1 LLGTDA
7 AGHAAMWLLERGLAD
22 PDAVGGFITPAVLI
36 DILSQLLDEPE
47 LLCEQFL
54 RVSDSEQ
61 LLEFFWRHAAPET
74 APVLDTLGR
83 HLSDPKLAKAARKA
97 AMRHRSWLANEQP
110 G

>member
-1 LLGTDA
+1 MPTITDLHKVYLRQLELVLAESDLLLQKEG
-7 AGHAAMWLLERGLAD
+7 GLD
-22 PDAVGGFITPAVLI
+22 G
-36 DILSQLLDEPE
+36 E
-47 LLCEQFL
+47 LKTSGSLCEQFL